1 LIEIDKHHVYFGEKQ
16 ILWLKI
22 SEVKRAMADR
32 YLLVLDQDGKKIAKW
47 DLNKIWDEELFVEIL
62 EQIRDSRL

>member
-1 LIEIDKHHVYFGEKQ
+1 
-16 ILWLKI
+16 
-22 SEVKRAMADR
+22 MADR